1 MANNKTN
8 LILHHFG
15 EKRKDYF
22 MIDQVLN
29 SKQAKRL
36 FEENS
41 VYIDGADIVTV
52 NRAQELFERDAV
64 DYAEQNGA
72 NQINSKGVKGFD
84 FLGFTDMVTFHNV
97 KMISSGRVT
106 Y

>member
-1 MANNKTN
+1 
-8 LILHHFG
+8 
-15 EKRKDYF
+15 

-36 FEENS
+36 FEENA

-52 NRAQELFERDAV
+52 NRAQELFEKDAV
-64 DYAEQNGA
+64 DYAEQNGT

-84 FLGFTDMVTFHNV
+84 FLGFMDMVTFHNV